1 MRISKTFT
9 FDAAH
14 QLPHV
19 PEGHQCGRLHGHTY
33 QVDIVVD
40 GPMDE
45 KQGWVMDFA
54 DIKAVFKPLEK
65 QMDHH
70 LLNDIPGLENPT
82 AENMAIWIWERMFEK
97 VPLLYCVKVKETPT
111 SLVEYFGES
120 PERENE
126 N

>member
-33 QVDIVVD
+33 QVDIEVD

-54 DIKAVFKPLEK
+54 EIKDAFKPLEK

-70 LLNDIPGLENPT
+70 FLNDIPGLENPT
-82 AENMAIWIWERMFEK
+82 AENMAIWIWERMIEK
-97 VPLLYCVKVKETPT
+97 VPLLFCVKVKETPT
-111 SLVEYFGES
+111 SLVEYFGE
-120 PERENE
+120 
-126 N
+126 